1 MLQGEVSMDLRMVR
15 KIKGYIMLFLS
26 TIAALIGVVLL
37 FAILYKVIMA
47 GIDGLS
53 LNLFIKDEAPAFLQE
68 AGGLRHAFAG
78 QLLLT
83 AVASLIG
90 IPIGILGG
98 IYLSEYAHNSKIG
111 RFLSSLADVSIS
123 IPTIIIGTFIYS
135 ILVRPV
141 GHFNGWAGSVA
152 LAVILV
158 PIVMRTTEE
167 SLKLIPWQLRE
178 AALALGTPFYKVI
191 KDIVIK
197 SALTGIFTGVSL
209 AVARIAGE
217 TAPLLFTSFSKNT
230 LSFDMN
236 EPVASLTVS
245 IFTYASSA
253 FESWVSLA
261 WAAALVITVFL
272 LITNIILKQI
282 MKRRSY

>member
-1 MLQGEVSMDLRMVR
+1 MDLRMLR

-26 TIAALIGVVLL
+26 TLAAIIGVVLL

-53 LNLFIKDEAPAFLQE
+53 LNLFTKDEAPAFLHE
-68 AGGLRHAFAG
+68 TGGLRHAFVG
-78 QLLLT
+78 QLILT
-83 AVASLIG
+83 AIASLIG

-98 IYLSEYAHNSKIG
+98 IYLSEYAYNSKIG

-123 IPTIIIGTFIYS
+123 IPTIIIGTFIYA
-135 ILVRPV
+135 ILVRPL
-141 GHFNGWAGSVA
+141 GHFNGWAGAVA
-152 LAVILV
+152 LSVILI

-178 AALALGTPFYKVI
+178 SALALGTPVYKVI

-230 LSFDMN
+230 LSFNMN

-253 FESWVSLA
+253 FESWITLA
-261 WAAALVITVFL
+261 WAAALVITVFI